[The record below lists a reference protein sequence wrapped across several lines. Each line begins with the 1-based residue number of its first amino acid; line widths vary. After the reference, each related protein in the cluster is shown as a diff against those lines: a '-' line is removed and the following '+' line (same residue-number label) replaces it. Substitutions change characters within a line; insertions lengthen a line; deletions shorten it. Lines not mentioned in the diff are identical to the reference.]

1 MHILGLD
8 PNRFDSWFDL
18 DDAELAARGA
28 RRVIA
33 DESPGYPDRVSL
45 ADAKVGDELLLV
57 PFAHHVTESPYRAS
71 GPVYVRRGVRQYDG
85 DQIPDLLRSRQ
96 LSVRAYSAAGDLVGA
111 DVCDGRT
118 VDELVAMQLADS
130 AVGYIHV
137 HFAKPGCFACRI
149 DRQSVRSVPG

>member
-28 RRVIA
+28 RRVVA
-33 DESPGYPDRVSL
+33 DSNPGYPDRVSL
-45 ADAKVGDELLLV
+45 ADASVGDELLLV
-57 PFAHHVTESPYRAS
+57 PFAHHVTDTPYRAS
-71 GPVYVRRGVRQYDG
+71 GPVFVRRGARQYDAG
-85 DQIPDLLRSRQ
+85 RIPDVLRGRT
-96 LSVRAYSAAGDLVGA
+96 LSVRAYSAAGDLVMA
-111 DVCDGRT
+111 DVCDG
-118 VDELVAMQLADS
+118 VALDEIVARQLGEP

-149 DRQSVRSVPG
+149 DRQSSRNVPG